1 MAELG
6 RRFPQ
11 CPRSGPRSPSV
22 PGTERGF
29 GPNCWWMEGSES
41 LVNALQSL
49 GTPIFGSEAR
59 GPGAS
64 CLGSLVLPVAVK
76 VLGRVLRKTSCDRRE
91 K

>member
-1 MAELG
+1 
-6 RRFPQ
+6 
-11 CPRSGPRSPSV
+11 
-22 PGTERGF
+22 
-29 GPNCWWMEGSES
+29 MEGSES
-41 LVNALQSL
+41 LVNALRSL